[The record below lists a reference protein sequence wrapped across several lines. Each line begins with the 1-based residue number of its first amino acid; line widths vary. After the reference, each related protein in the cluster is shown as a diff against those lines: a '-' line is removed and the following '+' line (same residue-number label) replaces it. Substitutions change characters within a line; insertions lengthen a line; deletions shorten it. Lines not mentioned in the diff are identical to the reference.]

1 MGMESHCIAALCALV
16 THLLVASFV
25 QSAADSVTFSIANYG
40 LKGTED
46 EDITK
51 AFSVAWKAACSS
63 TSPSKLIVPKGTY
76 VLRQVVFEGPCK
88 APLELQVHGTI
99 KAPEDPSDFI
109 EKAGWISFQRID
121 RFALVGNGTFDGQG
135 STAWSQNDCHK
146 TGECNKLPIN
156 IRFNFITNGLVQD
169 ITSLNSKLFHIN
181 VLGCNN
187 LTFSRVNIKAPEDS
201 PNTDGIH
208 IGRSKN
214 INITDSVMS
223 TGDDCISMG
232 RGSENIAIER
242 VKCGPGHGISVGSLG
257 RYTKEEPV
265 SGIIVR
271 NCTFFNTDNGVR
283 VKTWM
288 SSEKAIATGLYFQ
301 DIAVVNVSNPVVID
315 QEYCP
320 YNHCKA
326 KKPSQVKLSNISFR
340 NIHGT
345 SSTQMAMKLAC
356 SSGVPCE
363 NVEISDIDIKY
374 TGSDGDSMSD
384 CTNVSPKIFG
394 KQYPSPCVAANSS
407 S

>member
-25 QSAADSVTFSIANYG
+25 QSAADSVTFSITNYG

-51 AFSVAWKAACSS
+51 
-63 TSPSKLIVPKGTY
+63 
-76 VLRQVVFEGPCK
+76 
-88 APLELQVHGTI
+88 
-99 KAPEDPSDFI
+99 
-109 EKAGWISFQRID
+109 
-121 RFALVGNGTFDGQG
+121 
-135 STAWSQNDCHK
+135 
-146 TGECNKLPIN
+146 N

-301 DIAVVNVSNPVVID
+301 DIAVVNVSNPIVID

-374 TGSDGDSMSD
+374 TGSDGD
-384 CTNVSPKIFG
+384 FG